1 MKRILL
7 TLVAIVGLGI
17 IATAQPTAAD
27 LRKSVI
33 SSTGADNSVSVYK
46 DGLLYAKDGKLQVT
60 KVQGNDLSAPEAIK
74 GISYSGERETYAY
87 DAKTETLYAVVSK
100 SKQTSIKAGNI
111 NVVPSEAALQAL
123 KGRGDDFESRTSLT
137 YWNWQFGKGEGK
149 AVIEYSAKQPS
160 LTADGKKLYFA
171 SNLSGG
177 YGGYDIWYLNR
188 NADGTW
194 SEPVNAGNNINTA
207 SNEEYPFLF
216 EDILLFSSDR
226 GGNYDLYSLTGTS
239 VKKLTE
245 LNSGADD
252 INAVVSGKTGLLV
265 SNRDGNDDIF
275 LFNADYLKPAPAPA
289 PKPEPKV
296 EPKPEPKQEPKVEPK
311 PLPKE
316 EQAVVETAFKNLTF
330 ETGKAVIKN
339 GKSDLDKLAEILNKY
354 PNAKVTL
361 SGHTDNTG
369 SDAINDKLSQNRAD
383 AVKTYLVGK
392 GVKSTQI
399 TATGYGS
406 KQPVAPNT
414 TAGGRA
420 TNRRVEIDVKI

>member
-7 TLVAIVGLGI
+7 TLVAIVGFGVL
-17 IATAQPTAAD
+17 TSAQPVAAD
-27 LRKSVI
+27 LRKSAINSV
-33 SSTGADNSVSVYK
+33 GADNSVSIYK
-46 DGLLYAKDGKLQVT
+46 DGLLYAKEGKLQVT
-60 KVQGNDLSAPEAIK
+60 KVQGNDLTAPEAIK

-87 DAKTETLYAVVSK
+87 DAQTETLYAVVTK
-100 SKQTSIKAGNI
+100 SKQASIKAGNVSI
-111 NVVPSEAALQAL
+111 VPSEAALQAL
-123 KGRGDDFESRTSLT
+123 KGSDNDFESRTSLT
-137 YWNWQFGKGEGK
+137 YWNWYIGKSKSK

-160 LTADGKKLYFA
+160 LTADGKRLYFA

-188 NADGTW
+188 NSDGTW
-194 SEPVNAGNNINTA
+194 SEPVNAGNNVNTA
-207 SNEEYPFLF
+207 SNEEYPFLY

-245 LNSGADD
+245 LSSGADD
-252 INAVVSGKTGLLV
+252 INAVVSGKTGLFV
-265 SNRDGNDDIF
+265 SNRDGKDDIY
-275 LFNADYLKPAPAPA
+275 LFNADYLKPAPA

-296 EPKPEPKQEPKVEPK
+296 EPKPEPKPEPQPEPK

-316 EQAVVETAFKNLTF
+316 EQEIVQTAFNNLTF
-330 ETGKAVIKN
+330 ETGKAVIKG
-339 GKSDLDKLAEILNKY
+339 GKSDLDKLAEVLKKY

-369 SDAINDKLSQNRAD
+369 TDAINDKLSQDRAD
-383 AVKTYLVGK
+383 AVKTYLVEK
-392 GVKSTQI
+392 GVKSSQI

-406 KQPVAPNT
+406 KQPIAPNT
-414 TAGGRA
+414 TAAGRA